1 MTELETFI
9 EDNNKLIAEID
20 DWITQSKPQYI
31 DYEKCKNQSYEV
43 QRKYNNLLAEKERL
57 FSATQPQAIKFD
69 KEVVSGGKPGN
80 SFENYLMIKER
91 KQIDERLAELKTL
104 VDDFDHLLY
113 IKRKQLEKSDNILDK
128 IYLHYIVN
136 RMGIHYVCR
145 KVDYS
150 EAQVYRYLREIRYNL
165 KQR

>member
-20 DWITQSKPQYI
+20 DWIAQSKPQYI

-91 KQIDERLAELKTL
+91 KQIDERLAELKTQNGPESTAWQG
-104 VDDFDHLLY
+104 VHQAMIRFVV
-113 IKRKQLEKSDNILDK
+113 KA
-128 IYLHYIVN
+128 
-136 RMGIHYVCR
+136 
-145 KVDYS
+145 
-150 EAQVYRYLREIRYNL
+150 EAYRTT
-165 KQR
+165 